1 MVQHRFV
8 SLFLLVFHTS
18 LPFLPYRSLSCLVP
32 FSILSPSV
40 ADPLPLSLCLPAC
53 ATAPSSLSL
62 SLNICHHPSHYPCL
76 THWQHWTYTLDMVDS
91 YLGVFPDKEAHL
103 LWNAEPVPFYLSPA
117 IVRSRADRY
126 KIVPNSN
133 KPGTSALRVY
143 SAVSCKISPYIK
155 CAVCRAIHSCDTVS
169 CSQIKSTI
177 LHHITVF
184 LRSPFLPHLN
194 NSHSTTPHI
203 RHTPHN
209 LPAWSD
215 EDFPAAKKA
224 EMLAIKA
231 NPGYM
236 GNPQGEGAIW
246 QRTPAGAEVKVRN
259 TTDERISIVLFLYL
273 VWDVLGVIPCRTCH
287 ADSTPPS
294 LLCFISI
301 PGHCHFETVHS
312 RHTQI
317 LHPGS
322 LWHGG

>member
-1 MVQHRFV
+1 
-8 SLFLLVFHTS
+8 
-18 LPFLPYRSLSCLVP
+18 
-32 FSILSPSV
+32 
-40 ADPLPLSLCLPAC
+40 
-53 ATAPSSLSL
+53 
-62 SLNICHHPSHYPCL
+62 
-76 THWQHWTYTLDMVDS
+76 MVDS

-143 SAVSCKISPYIK
+143 SAVSCKILHYIK
-155 CAVCRAIHSCDTVS
+155 CSVCSAVYSCDIIS
-169 CSQIKSTI
+169 CIHIKSKI
-177 LHHITVF
+177 RYHIIVF
-184 LRSPFLPHLN
+184 LKSPFLRHLN

-203 RHTPHN
+203 PHTPHD

-231 NPGYM
+231 SPGYM

-246 QRTPAGAEVKVRN
+246 QRTPAGSEVKVRN
-259 TTDERISIVLFLYL
+259 TTDERLSIVQLFLYVAL
-273 VWDVLGVIPCRTCH
+273 DTLAVIPCRTCH
-287 ADSTPPS
+287 TDSPPSS
-294 LLCFISI
+294 LLCFIWI

-312 RHTQI
+312 RHPQI

-322 LWHGG
+322 LWYGG